1 MDPRVQN
8 GPLLVWMRR
17 WILRA
22 IARTM
27 RSYVVRSSES
37 KGRRDFG
44 RLGARAIQALS
55 VVVASSCADVAP
67 QNTEPDPPGKKDGPD
82 SSVPVDGAVSAMDAS
97 QTDAGPNFILP
108 AEVACAPKGNACSLP
123 AADARVFSS
132 FRRDFYLPSAKYDER
147 NPDPTAGGRFQIA
160 GISTVSGAVTSVTFD
175 GVDAETLL
183 VEPKLEWYQVWPR
196 TLVAGEP
203 VWVSFHSRDPKW
215 NSGGTARV
223 VVKTAGGDALGASVK
238 ADPSDVALTYVTTD
252 ESHGRLIVHARNTG
266 AAPKTLSR
274 LLVNGRDVLASDVA
288 CAARRTLPPNSSAYF
303 EVPQCTKLKDGAPW
317 TVVAELD
324 GGGTAVGVGRVIRPF
339 FPIEA
344 WHVGS
349 DCPTPMGF
357 GGKADTFTKHSAAG
371 FDTYYYYAG
380 GSSGDGCAVDT
391 MRLVND
397 LAPPRTDIRTLM
409 GDDFLSRTGWETALR
424 DTRAVVGFLLGDEV
438 DDKIYDAGKA
448 LPAIRAANSRK
459 LWERYPDIPTYIGSK
474 TNRYVGSFSGAADI
488 QGSDF
493 YVAACAPHI
502 TSFGKHPPIDGAYDY
517 LRNTRD
523 NHMPNTT
530 WFYAQGLHGG
540 WNKKVP
546 VINTEIVSQPDPQEI
561 LVQGFSVFAAG
572 GKGMMWFQT
581 SMAEAVREPK
591 RWQAVGYVNSVARG
605 VRSFLREGDIVGGV
619 RTTGSAIVEAIRSR
633 DAIVVPVI
641 GIKATK
647 APEDLECQQAL
658 IGLGPVPHWQLGAQ
672 TLDVVVEVPPDF
684 QVADVFEVTDT
695 STLPVVPVVTGRS
708 LVLKDRQLDNTMP
721 ARMYVLARNPEVR
734 GSIAAALQK

>member
-1 MDPRVQN
+1 
-8 GPLLVWMRR
+8 
-17 WILRA
+17 
-22 IARTM
+22 
-27 RSYVVRSSES
+27 
-37 KGRRDFG
+37 
-44 RLGARAIQALS
+44 
-55 VVVASSCADVAP
+55 
-67 QNTEPDPPGKKDGPD
+67 
-82 SSVPVDGAVSAMDAS
+82 
-97 QTDAGPNFILP
+97 
-108 AEVACAPKGNACSLP
+108 
-123 AADARVFSS
+123 
-132 FRRDFYLPSAKYDER
+132 
-147 NPDPTAGGRFQIA
+147 
-160 GISTVSGAVTSVTFD
+160 
-175 GVDAETLL
+175 
-183 VEPKLEWYQVWPR
+183 
-196 TLVAGEP
+196 
-203 VWVSFHSRDPKW
+203 
-215 NSGGTARV
+215 
-223 VVKTAGGDALGASVK
+223 
-238 ADPSDVALTYVTTD
+238 
-252 ESHGRLIVHARNTG
+252 
-266 AAPKTLSR
+266 
-274 LLVNGRDVLASDVA
+274 
-288 CAARRTLPPNSSAYF
+288 
-303 EVPQCTKLKDGAPW
+303 
-317 TVVAELD
+317 
-324 GGGTAVGVGRVIRPF
+324 
-339 FPIEA
+339 
-344 WHVGS
+344 
-349 DCPTPMGF
+349 
-357 GGKADTFTKHSAAG
+357 
-371 FDTYYYYAG
+371 
-380 GSSGDGCAVDT
+380 
-391 MRLVND
+391 
-397 LAPPRTDIRTLM
+397 M

-448 LPAIRAANSRK
+448 LPAVRAANSRK
-459 LWERYPDIPTYIGSK
+459 LWERYPDVPTYIGSK

-502 TSFGKHPPIDGAYDY
+502 TTFGKHPPIDGAYDY

-546 VINTEIVSQPDPQEI
+546 VVNTDIVSQPDSQEI

-591 RWQAVGYVNSVARG
+591 RWQAVSYVNNVARG
-605 VRSFLREGDIVGGV
+605 VRAFLREGDIAGGV

-658 IGLGPVPHWQLGAQ
+658 IGLGPVPHWQLAAQ

-721 ARMYVLARNPEVR
+721 ARMYVLARNPEGR
-734 GSIAAALQK
+734 ASIAAALRK